1 MGMTGKCR
9 IIGITGGIGS
19 GKSVVSRILRLNG
32 CFVYDCDLEARVI
45 MEREES
51 VSSAI
56 KSLLGEEAYLPD
68 GCVDRAFVASVV
80 FADSDK
86 LNGLNS
92 IVHKAVRDDFL
103 QRVKWLSCQEIPA
116 PLRRDVIF
124 CESAILSTAHMDAI
138 CDEIW
143 LVTAPETLRI
153 ERVIRRNGLTEREI
167 MGRMEAQKR
176 EFDSLPSEKVTLI
189 DNDRS
194 TPILR
199 KILRLIDNNR
209 NIIEQTCLEKY

>member
-143 LVTAPETLRI
+143 LVTAPET
-153 ERVIRRNGLTEREI
+153 
-167 MGRMEAQKR
+167 QKR